1 MIMAIITPIEL
12 FRILIMS
19 IGVGVIF
26 SFSIEKRHNK
36 PIDVLDEYKKSSK
49 LGGLDIDTIIFAA
62 IIAAPGII
70 FHELAHKFVAMSFG
84 LNATF
89 YAAYTF
95 LAFAIILALV
105 GFPLLFF
112 VPGYVS
118 IIGAGT
124 YLQYAL
130 IAFAGPFFNL
140 VTFCVSWI
148 VLKNYKSL
156 KLSKNALYGWTICKK
171 MNLFLFVFNLLPIPG
186 FDGWSV
192 FYNLFKIF
200 F

>member
-1 MIMAIITPIEL
+1 MAIITPIEL
-12 FRILIMS
+12 FRIIIMS
-19 IGVGVIF
+19 LGIGIIF
-26 SFSIEKRHNK
+26 SFSIEKRYNK
-36 PIDVLDEYKKSSK
+36 PKDVLDEYKRSSR
-49 LGGLDIDTIIFAA
+49 LGGIDIDTIIFATL
-62 IIAAPGII
+62 IAAPGII

-95 LAFAIILALV
+95 LGFAIFLALV

-124 YLQYAL
+124 YAQYAL

-140 VTFCVSWI
+140 ITFGIAWI
-148 VLKNYKSL
+148 VLKNSKRL
-156 KLSKNALYGWTICKK
+156 KLSKNALYGWNICKK
-171 MNLFLFVFNLLPIPG
+171 INLFLFVFNLLPIPG

-192 FYNLFKIF
+192 FSNLFHIF

>member
-1 MIMAIITPIEL
+1 MAIITPIEL
-12 FRILIMS
+12 FRIIIMS
-19 IGVGVIF
+19 LGVGVIF
-26 SFSIEKRHNK
+26 SFSIQKYRSK
-36 PIDVLDEYKKSSK
+36 KDVLDEFIHKSRY
-49 LGGLDIDTIIFAA
+49 GGIDFDTILFATA
-62 IIAAPGII
+62 IAAPGII

-89 YAAYTF
+89 YAAYLF
-95 LAFAIILALV
+95 LGLAITLALI
-105 GFPLLFF
+105 GFPLVFF

-124 YLQYAL
+124 PVQYTL

-140 VTFCVSWI
+140 VTFFAAWI
-148 VLKNYKSL
+148 VLKNSKKL
-156 KLSKNALYGWTICKK
+156 KLSRNSLYGWEICKK

-192 FYNLFKIF
+192 FSNLFHIF

>member
-1 MIMAIITPIEL
+1 MALITPIEI
-12 FRILIMS
+12 FRILVMS
-19 IGVGVIF
+19 LGIGVIF
-26 SFSIEKRHNK
+26 SFSIEKYRSK
-36 PIDVLDEYKKSSK
+36 KDVLDEYIQRSRI
-49 LGGLDIDTIIFAA
+49 GGLDINTILFATA
-62 IIAAPGII
+62 IAAPGII

-95 LAFAIILALV
+95 LALAITLALI
-105 GFPLLFF
+105 GFPLIFF

-124 YLQYAL
+124 HLQYML

-140 VTFCVSWI
+140 ITFVVAWG
-148 VLKNYKSL
+148 VLKKAKKL
-156 KLSKNALYGWTICKK
+156 KLSKNALYGWNICKK
-171 MNLFLFVFNLLPIPG
+171 INLFLFVFNLIPIPG